1 MKKKKLLELIQ
12 KPLRF
17 HHQDIHEELDEIK
30 KQLAFQNEC
39 LKGLSQA
46 LSLNAQFLHEVLER
60 NLVQQVNADSERRDS
75 TDTDP

>member
-1 MKKKKLLELIQ
+1 MKKSQLKKMIQ

-30 KQLAFQNEC
+30 KQLAFQHEC
-39 LKGLSQA
+39 LKDLSQA

-60 NLVQQVNADSERRDS
+60 SLVQQVNAGSERPDS
-75 TDTDP
+75 TDT